1 MKTNGSAWNWW
12 RFAVDVLVAAAT
24 LLLVFAAIDARADG
38 LQTLLLPIA
47 LIGAGLA
54 LEPDITAPLSST
66 DSDTR
71 SMRLPAG
78 IVEATS
84 A

>member
-1 MKTNGSAWNWW
+1 MKTNGSAWNGW

-24 LLLVFAAIDARADG
+24 FFVVFATIDASADG
-38 LQTLLLPIA
+38 LTLLLPIA

-54 LEPDITAPLSST
+54 LEPDATMPPSST

-78 IVEATS
+78 IVDATS

>member
-1 MKTNGSAWNWW
+1 MKTNGSARNWW
-12 RFAVDVLVAAAT
+12 RFAVDALVAAAIF
-24 LLLVFAAIDARADG
+24 LLVFATIDASADG
-38 LQTLLLPIA
+38 PTLLLPIA

-54 LEPDITAPLSST
+54 LEPDATMPRSST

-78 IVEATS
+78 IVDATS